1 MFDDETSQRPVT
13 IHRRPARAKPR
24 LHVELGLCK
33 GDKHWLQA
41 PKTLLGRDPQAPLC
55 FADRG
60 VSRRHAEFLRASDGL
75 VSVLDLGS
83 TNGTYVNGSSIE
95 LAALRDGD
103 RIQVGPELVLRFAYE
118 IPQRNVSPTLPLT
131 SRQLEVARLVANGLT
146 SSQIAERLGVRTRTI
161 TSHLD
166 HIYERLDI
174 NSRAA
179 LTRLIVEAGLVDP
192 A

>member
-1 MFDDETSQRPVT
+1 M
-13 IHRRPARAKPR
+13 
-24 LHVELGLCK
+24 
-33 GDKHWLQA
+33 
-41 PKTLLGRDPQAPLC
+41 C